1 MDAGPPLVI
10 PEILDDEIPEEFKCP
25 ISGTVMSQ
33 PAIWNG
39 HTYEWE
45 ELRDWVHHNDSPSVR
60 DPRRQAGGRHTR
72 KLHFGYAMRSRWQG
86 LWPFGAQLKAAL
98 RVVVLSF
105 KRPKAGPKHL
115 HLYGSRRFGV
125 WLPAVGGALL
135 TGHWN
140 ALRAEEVNLYDVLGV
155 EKNASEQEIKKAYK
169 RAAVK
174 YHPDKAPENERPQ
187 YEERFKRISRAYE
200 ILSDPEKRRTYDLRG
215 ESAFDGRDAA
225 GGFSGFGAGSD
236 PFDMF
241 RSMFG
246 QNFGFGGV
254 ARTPDVGYEVEV
266 TLEEMYK
273 GFTKSLVYE
282 RDAICR
288 PCRGAG
294 ATEIE
299 TCMAC
304 RGHGVI
310 IEERQVGPGY
320 IQRMQRWC
328 DRCRGRGIQA
338 KNRCASCRGKGFVK
352 EQVDLKVSA
361 PPGCPDRKRF
371 LFQGKADEAS
381 AVPIHRTRKTCHT
394 PMDLPHEALISVLLM
409 LEPGHI
415 SFVAATARALRQVL
429 RNPELWRHHVLRRG
443 GNDFPNDVP
452 MAWRLRLAALIRDE
466 VEQERS
472 RLMREQRRLQQ
483 LLQMR
488 KERCLAPIRY
498 WNS

>member
-1 MDAGPPLVI
+1 
-10 PEILDDEIPEEFKCP
+10 
-25 ISGTVMSQ
+25 
-33 PAIWNG
+33 
-39 HTYEWE
+39 
-45 ELRDWVHHNDSPSVR
+45 
-60 DPRRQAGGRHTR
+60 
-72 KLHFGYAMRSRWQG
+72 
-86 LWPFGAQLKAAL
+86 
-98 RVVVLSF
+98 
-105 KRPKAGPKHL
+105 
-115 HLYGSRRFGV
+115 
-125 WLPAVGGALL
+125 VGGALL
-135 TGHWN
+135 TGHHWN

-288 PCRGAG
+288 PCQGAG

-304 RGHGVI
+304 RGQGVI
-310 IEERQVGPGY
+310 IEERQVAPGY

-371 LFQGKADEAS
+371 LFQGKADESPGMETGDIFLELREKRHQLYTRLNDEDLLLHWKCSLLDALCGLQFRVRHVNGETLEVAS
-381 AVPIHRTRKTCHT
+381 DGVLKPGEVLVVRGYGMPKKQNPRSYG
-394 PMDLPHEALISVLLM
+394 DLFVRIDVEFPEELPAGTQRDTLRPLIDPQAKDGSTSRWS
-409 LEPGHI
+409 I
-415 SFVAATARALRQVL
+415 F
-429 RNPELWRHHVLRRG
+429 G
-443 GNDFPNDVP
+443 GNTSSKRAEKVVP
-452 MAWRLRLAALIRDE
+452 R
-466 VEQERS
+466 
-472 RLMREQRRLQQ
+472 
-483 LLQMR
+483 R
-488 KERCLAPIRY
+488 KEQVERILDQQRWEQMKAGRKDAQQHGQCPVQ
-498 WNS
+498 